1 MAQTATDTASFEPG
15 DIVDVKGHG
24 RATVLAAA
32 TDSPGDPHRGRCHIR
47 YHEDGTTY
55 WARPQLLRRMRPA
68 SRRLLVARHTYSYR
82 DAMVHNV
89 ERPDVCLEIGCHEG
103 LTTNMISNRA
113 TFVTGI
119 DTAPEVVAIAAARHP
134 HLPFSRMDG
143 LDTAA
148 TAALAP
154 AGCSFSLVCI
164 DISGKAPL
172 DLICEMIRA
181 QAAAFPAARLIVK
194 NEELY
199 DALVALEQQQQGE
212 AAQEAPEQQQQ
223 QKPAPA
229 AVQTP
234 EQAAAAAAA
243 EAAAAAR
250 GRAGAARL
258 LQLLGAELLAECELF
273 RHQFRPP
280 RLQPPER
287 WTQRQLQHQQ
297 AQQHQQAAGEAT
309 S

>member
-1 MAQTATDTASFEPG
+1 MDNAQTKFAPG
-15 DIVDVKGHG
+15 NVVDVKGHG
-24 RATVLAAA
+24 RATVLEAVI
-32 TDSPGDPHRGRCHIR
+32 DSPGHQHHGRCHIR

-55 WARPQLLRRMRPA
+55 WARPKLLRRMRPA
-68 SRRLLVARHTYSYR
+68 ARRVLVARHTHAYR

-89 ERPDVCLEIGCHEG
+89 DRPDVCLEIGCHEG

-113 TFVTGI
+113 AYVAGI

-134 HLPFSRMDG
+134 HLSFRQMDG

-148 TAALAP
+148 TAGLAP
-154 AGCSFSLVCI
+154 AGRAFSLVCI

-172 DLICEMIRA
+172 DLICEMVRA

-199 DALVALEQQQQGE
+199 DALVALEQQQQPG
-212 AAQEAPEQQQQ
+212 AGQEAQQQQ
-223 QKPAPA
+223 PQPAPA

-250 GRAGAARL
+250 GRAGAVRL
-258 LQLLGAELLAECELF
+258 AQLLGPELLAECELF

-280 RLQPPER
+280 RLQPSER
-287 WTQRQLQHQQ
+287 WTQKQLQHQQ
-297 AQQHQQAAGEAT
+297 QPAAVEAA